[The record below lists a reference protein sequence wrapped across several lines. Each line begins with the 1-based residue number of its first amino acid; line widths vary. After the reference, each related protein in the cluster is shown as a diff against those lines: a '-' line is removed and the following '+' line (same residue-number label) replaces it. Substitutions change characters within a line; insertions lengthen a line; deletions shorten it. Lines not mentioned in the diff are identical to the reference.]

1 MNRDSNMSQPSTR
14 ACASIF
20 RFSLVA
26 VAAAVMV
33 GCASAPPQALSTQA
47 LKEASTLDAQA
58 LRKDVEPIAKPLTL
72 DEAMARA
79 LKYNLD
85 RRAKLMEEALA
96 LGQVDMSR
104 YDMLPKVL
112 AQAGYS
118 WRDNDRIT
126 NSRDMVT
133 GQPSTNRFVSQD
145 RSHDMT
151 ELGLTWSLLDVGLG
165 YHGVTQQQ
173 ARYLIAGEKRR
184 KAMHLLMQDVRT
196 AYWRA
201 ASAQVLRD
209 DLRKTVALADE
220 ALADARRS
228 EQERVRNPM
237 ESLRFQRQLQE
248 NLRLLEAIE
257 QELLSAQV
265 DLAGLINAP
274 VGQQITIAQTDLKN
288 TAAEA
293 VEVPLAKLE
302 ELALTQNADLRE
314 QHYNARIAREE
325 VKRTMLR
332 LFPNVTFNYGVKY
345 DSDSYLVNQ
354 NWNEAGLQLSFNL
367 MNLVTGSKQMQLAEA
382 GVALADQRRMA
393 SHLSVLTQVHLA
405 RLQLIH
411 ARNQFDRADAIYSTD
426 KKIAELMRNRQ
437 AVQAQSKLDVV
448 SNESAAIL
456 SLLRRY
462 QAFNQVQA
470 AENRLMATLGMEPQ
484 IGSTSELSLQQL
496 TTEISQAGSPW
507 KLIKDGA
514 VKVQAPAK
522 AVSR

>member
-1 MNRDSNMSQPSTR
+1 MSQQSTR
-14 ACASIF
+14 STAKMF
-20 RFSLVA
+20 RLSMVA
-26 VAAAVMV
+26 VATAVLA
-33 GCASAPPQALSTQA
+33 GCASAPPQAISAQA
-47 LKEASTLDAQA
+47 LKDATALDSAA
-58 LRKDVEPIAKPLTL
+58 LRKDVEPITQALTL

-126 NSRDMVT
+126 NSRDMLT

-145 RSHDMT
+145 RSHNMS
-151 ELGLTWSLLDVGLG
+151 ELGMTWSLLDVGLG
-165 YHGVTQQQ
+165 YHGVNQQE
-173 ARYLIAGEKRR
+173 ARYLVAGEKRR

-209 DLRKTVALADE
+209 DLSKAVAMADE

-228 EQERVRNPM
+228 EQERVRNPL

-248 NLRLLEAIE
+248 NLRLLESIE

-265 DLAGLINAP
+265 DLANLINAP
-274 VGQQITIAQTDLKN
+274 VGQVIRIAQTELKN
-288 TAAEA
+288 TAADA
-293 VEVPLAKLE
+293 VQVPLPKLE
-302 ELALTQNADLRE
+302 EMALSQNADLRE

-325 VKRTMLR
+325 VKRTMLK
-332 LFPNVTFNYGVKY
+332 LFPNLTFNYGVKY

-367 MNLVTGSKQMQLAEA
+367 MNLITGSKQLQLAEA
-382 GVALADQRRMA
+382 GVALSDQRRMA
-393 SHLSVLTQVHLA
+393 THLSVLTQVHLS

-411 ARNQFDRADAIYSTD
+411 ARNQFDRADAIYVTD
-426 KKIAELMRNRQ
+426 KKIADLMRNRQ

-470 AENRLMATLGMEPQ
+470 AENRLMATLGLEPQ
-484 IGSTSELSLQQL
+484 VGSTSELSLTQL
-496 TTEISQAGSPW
+496 TQQISQAASPW
-507 KLIKDGA
+507 NSLKETPA
-514 VKVQAPAK
+514 AASAPAK
-522 AVSR
+522 VVQR

>member
-1 MNRDSNMSQPSTR
+1 MSQNHNSK
-14 ACASIF
+14 
-20 RFSLVA
+20 LVA
-26 VAAAVMV
+26 ALRFTSVALAVAV
-33 GCASAPPQALSTQA
+33 LAGCATAPPQAISDQD
-47 LKEASTLDAQA
+47 LKEATAQDAVA
-58 LRKDVEPIAKPLTL
+58 MRKDVQPISQALTL

-85 RRAKLMEEALA
+85 RRSKMMEEALA
-96 LGQVDMSR
+96 LGHIDLSR

-133 GQPSTNRFVSQD
+133 GLPSTNRFISQD
-145 RSHDMT
+145 RSHNMS
-151 ELGLTWSLLDVGLG
+151 ELGMTWSLLDVGLG
-165 YHGVTQQQ
+165 YRGMRQQE

-201 ASAQVLRD
+201 ASAQVMRD
-209 DLRKTVALADE
+209 DLQKTVAMANA
-220 ALADARRS
+220 ALADSKTS
-228 EQERVRNPM
+228 EQERIRNPLD
-237 ESLRFQRQLQE
+237 SLRYQRQLHE
-248 NLRLLEAIE
+248 NVRLLESIQ

-265 DLAGLINAP
+265 DLAALINAP
-274 VGQQITIAQTDLKN
+274 LGQTIRIAQTDLKN
-288 TAAEA
+288 SASDAIQI
-293 VEVPLAKLE
+293 PIQKLE
-302 ELALTQNADLRE
+302 EVALGQNADLRE
-314 QHYNARIAREE
+314 QHYSARIAREE

-332 LFPNVTFNYGVKY
+332 MFPNLTFNYGIKY

-354 NWNEAGLQLSFNL
+354 NWNQAGLQLSFNL
-367 MNLVTGSKQMQLAEA
+367 MNIATGSKQIQLAEA

-411 ARNQFDRADAIYSTD
+411 ARSQFERADSIYETD
-426 KKIAELMRNRQ
+426 RKIAELMRNRQ

-448 SNESAAIL
+448 SNETAAIL

-462 QAFNQVQA
+462 QAYNQIQA
-470 AENRLMATLGMEPQ
+470 AENRLIASLGMEPKV
-484 IGSTSELSLQQL
+484 GSTSEMTLQQL
-496 TTEISQAGSPW
+496 TQEIVLSGSPW
-507 KLIKDGA
+507 KTIMQA
-514 VKVQAPAK
+514 SAAPAVQNK
-522 AVSR
+522 AVQR

>member
-1 MNRDSNMSQPSTR
+1 MSQTSTR
-14 ACASIF
+14 FSASTL
-20 RFSLVA
+20 RLSMVA
-26 VAAAVMV
+26 VATATLV
-33 GCASAPPQALSTQA
+33 GCASAPPQAISPQA
-47 LKEASTLDAQA
+47 LQDATVLDAA
-58 LRKDVEPIAKPLTL
+58 SLRKDVEPITKPLTL
-72 DEAMARA
+72 DEAIARA

-96 LGQVDMSR
+96 LGQVDMAK

-145 RSHDMT
+145 RSHNMT

-165 YHGVTQQQ
+165 YHSVNQQQ
-173 ARYLIAGEKRR
+173 ARFFVAGEKRR

-201 ASAQVLRD
+201 ASAQVLRG
-209 DLRKTVALADE
+209 DLSKAVAMAEE
-220 ALADARRS
+220 ALADARKS
-228 EQERVRNPM
+228 EQERIRNPL

-248 NLRLLEAIE
+248 NIRLLESIE

-265 DLAGLINAP
+265 DLAALINAP
-274 VGQQITIAQTDLKN
+274 VGQSIRIAQTDLQN
-288 TAAEA
+288 SAFEA
-293 VEVPLAKLE
+293 VQVPLQKLE
-302 ELALTQNADLRE
+302 ELALTQNADLKE
-314 QHYNARIAREE
+314 QHYNARIARDE
-325 VKRTMLR
+325 VKRTMLK
-332 LFPNVTFNYGVKY
+332 LFPNLTFSYGVKY

-393 SHLSVLTQVHLA
+393 THLSVMTQVHLA

-411 ARNQFDRADAIYSTD
+411 ARNQFARADSIYSTD
-426 KKIAELMRNRQ
+426 KKIADLTVNRQ

-470 AENRLMATLGMEPQ
+470 AENRLLATLGLEPQ
-484 IGSTSELSLQQL
+484 IGDTTELSLSQL
-496 TTEISQAGSPW
+496 TQQIGQAASPW
-507 KLIKDGA
+507 ANL
-514 VKVQAPAK
+514 VQATSETKTPSK
-522 AVSR
+522 AVQR